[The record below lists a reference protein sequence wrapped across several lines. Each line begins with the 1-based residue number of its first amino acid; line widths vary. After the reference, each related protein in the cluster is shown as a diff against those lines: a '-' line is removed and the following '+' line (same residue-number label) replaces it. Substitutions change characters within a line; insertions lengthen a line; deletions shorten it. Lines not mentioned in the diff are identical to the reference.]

1 MFFLEFPCFFHD
13 PVDVGNLISGSP
25 AFCIFHYIFHYI
37 QNNNFTVLQE
47 SQKFYYNYLLCAVCP
62 VKLAKPTLRYIA
74 EEKVF
79 HDGGADN
86 VIKGSGFTT
95 EANDVSNIIPTVH
108 SMICGSEGVGHSSNY
123 EIANKQTAYIDSAKL
138 LVTSVIDLL
147 ANGAEK
153 ALEIKKNFKAPLTKE
168 SYIQLMEEMRS

>member
-1 MFFLEFPCFFHD
+1 
-13 PVDVGNLISGSP
+13 
-25 AFCIFHYIFHYI
+25 
-37 QNNNFTVLQE
+37 
-47 SQKFYYNYLLCAVCP
+47 
-62 VKLAKPTLRYIA
+62 
-74 EEKVF
+74 
-79 HDGGADN
+79 
-86 VIKGSGFTT
+86 
-95 EANDVSNIIPTVH
+95 
-108 SMICGSEGVGHSSNY
+108 MICGSEGVGHSSNY